1 MRSKF
6 YLTLSFFFLGLTL
19 LSLFWFINFNQKP
32 ELLNLS
38 DYPYPN
44 PNQKQPEYE
53 TIAILATNDIHG
65 HILPSQYTTLDTA
78 EPYNVG
84 GLLLMSSYIQTLKR
98 EWNDKL
104 LWLDAGDQFQGTI
117 ESNSVNGE
125 SIVKSINF
133 QNMSDSIAAAIGN
146 HEFDFG
152 LANLTRIINEANF
165 PYLDSNIINKTTGK
179 PQNFTNSRENKI
191 FKVGSLKVGVFG
203 MTTQETPFTTAT
215 NVSNLLFD
223 DYLNTTL
230 KESKALRDAGADLV
244 LLTCHIGMFC
254 LQGDLNDLYDIGLRN
269 ASTIPKTNCSPT
281 DELYKFLEKV
291 PEGVIDGVVGGHV
304 HTLAHHWRNKIPVV
318 MGASYAKYFNVL
330 YFKYDKLNK
339 KLLLNETQIEG
350 PVPVCDKI
358 FSKIKRC
365 ELEAGVVSR
374 DGQLSEF
381 LFHNQHIKFD
391 HSLYKYIKPYLK
403 QAEEYQKDIYG
414 YVQNPMNVTS
424 DEESPLGDF
433 IADCL
438 QNASRSDVSL
448 VNMGMLRINWPRGN
462 LSYYTLFE
470 TIPFQNQISSFEMTG
485 EELLKA
491 IAILQ
496 SANLAFYSTAG
507 LRQYVGINPS
517 KHLIN
522 VTLFN
527 GTVIEN
533 EKTYLVSA
541 PDFLMKGGDDFRL
554 VRQFYTPRNVKN
566 HGFIKEALRSYVR
579 SIGTLNTDSDPVVK
593 KSQPRLVVVNNY
605 ANKFLN

>member
-1 MRSKF
+1 MRSTSILKLAI
-6 YLTLSFFFLGLTL
+6 LTLSAVVLGLY
-19 LSLFWFINFNQKP
+19 LFSKLKH
-32 ELLNLS
+32 EKDLLNLS
-38 DYPYPN
+38 DYPYPR
-44 PNQKQPEYE
+44 PGRESADLE

-78 EPYNVG
+78 ETYNVG
-84 GLLLMSSYIQTLKR
+84 GLLLMSSYIQVLKN
-98 EWNDKL
+98 EWKERL

-117 ESNSVNGE
+117 ESNNVVGE
-125 SIVKSINF
+125 SVVKSINF
-133 QNMSDSIAAAIGN
+133 QNMSKSLAAAIGN

-152 LANLTRIINEANF
+152 LANLTKMINEADF

-179 PQNFTNSRENKI
+179 TQNFTNSRENKI

-230 KESKALRDAGADLV
+230 RESKALRDAGADIV

-254 LQGDLNDLYDIGLRN
+254 LQGDLNDLYNIGLRN
-269 ASTIPKTNCSPT
+269 SSSIQRTNCSPT

-291 PEGVIDGVVGGHV
+291 PDGVIDGVVGGHV

-318 MGASYAKYFNVL
+318 MGASYAKYFNIL
-330 YFKYDKLNK
+330 YFKYDKINR
-339 KLLLNETQIEG
+339 KLLLNDTQMEG

-374 DGQLSEF
+374 DGRLSEF
-381 LFHNQHIKFD
+381 LFHDKKIKQD
-391 HSLYKYIKPYLK
+391 QSLYNYIEPYLK

-414 YVQNPMNVTS
+414 YVQNPMNVTY
-424 DEESPLGDF
+424 DRESPLGDF

-438 QNASRSDVSL
+438 QNASNSDVSL

-485 EELLKA
+485 EELVKA
-491 IAILQ
+491 IYILQ

-507 LRQYVGINPS
+507 LRQYVGLSPS
-517 KHLIN
+517 KHIIN
-522 VTLFN
+522 VTLVN
-527 GTVIEN
+527 GTAIEN
-533 EKTYLVSA
+533 EKTYVVSA

-566 HGFIKEALRSYVR
+566 HGFIKQALRNYVR
-579 SIGTLNTDSDPVVK
+579 SIGVLNTDSNPVV
-593 KSQPRLVVVNNY
+593 SESNPRLILVDNFQ
-605 ANKFLN
+605 NKFLQ